1 MRMRTRTISTSAQW
15 KTMSNKPLFGRD
27 AKEFLKNLGG
37 DSSAA
42 CECAENGVMIR
53 ALAPSGG
60 EKVVVRVN
68 VANPSGSEQVEFL
81 IMNEH
86 AEALGL
92 TVGHIEEELLPELEY
107 YAEVARAYSSVCASF
122 AYTPSSLRAL
132 CRKVMQKG
140 FARDVCEDAIQ
151 CVRMRGFVNESEI
164 AHRRAQLCVEKR
176 WGRSRILMKLREE
189 GFDDDSLKD
198 AKKYLD
204 EVDFIASCCELIQK
218 RFGKVS
224 ADPHERELICAS
236 LARMGHSISDVR
248 RAMEMCERQIEPE

>member
-1 MRMRTRTISTSAQW
+1 
-15 KTMSNKPLFGRD
+15 MSNKPLFGRD

-37 DSSAA
+37 DSCAA
-42 CECAENGVMIR
+42 DDATKIGIR
-53 ALAPSGG
+53 ITALAPSGG

-68 VANPSGSEQVEFL
+68 VANPSGSERVEFL

-92 TVGHIEEELLPELEY
+92 AVGNIEEEILPELEY

-140 FARDVCEDAIQ
+140 FAKDVCEDAIG
-151 CVRMRGFVNESEI
+151 CVRARGFVNEPEI

-189 GFDDDSLKD
+189 GFGEDSLKE
-198 AKKYLD
+198 ARRYLD
-204 EVDFIASCCELIQK
+204 EVDFTSLCCELIQK
-218 RFGKVS
+218 RFGGVS
-224 ADPHERELICAS
+224 DDPHERELICAS
-236 LARMGHSISDVR
+236 LARMGHSSSDIR
-248 RAMEMCERQIEPE
+248 RAMELCARMN